1 MNRAKSYSYLIEDG
15 SEEKKA
21 KIIKK
26 CVIKWKAKFENYKN
40 CLEVTQFEKEK
51 KKEIHIDSIKENHKE
66 FIKNN
71 KSISKTQQ
79 RFRYERHNVFTKE
92 ISKIDLS

>member
-26 CVIKWKAKFENYKN
+26 CVIKWKFKFENYKTW
-40 CLEVTQFEKEK
+40 LEVTQFEN
-51 KKEIHIDSIKENHKE
+51 EIN
-66 FIKNN
+66 FIK
-71 KSISKTQQ
+71 
-79 RFRYERHNVFTKE
+79 
-92 ISKIDLS
+92 

>member
-26 CVIKWKAKFENYKN
+26 CVIKWKAKFENYKT
-40 CLEVTQFEKEK
+40 CLEVTQFEN
-51 KKEIHIDSIKENHKE
+51 EIN
-66 FIKNN
+66 FIK
-71 KSISKTQQ
+71 
-79 RFRYERHNVFTKE
+79 
-92 ISKIDLS
+92 